1 MARDKL
7 DPVPFFSNWSGHP
20 VSDLSVAFE
29 AVQNVRSS
37 QSIVYFAGD
46 SSLDN
51 KAWVPSYDSSSQET
65 VPAIYG
71 SFLEPAHPKP
81 DVAYWLNY
89 HLGEKATCLNA
100 AVEASLLRHRDGGLL
115 PQDEFIHD
123 HIRSQDVLIVSV
135 GANDIALSP
144 NIATMFQMVRLT
156 RLTSRKSLEDGSAG
170 SLQYFK
176 WLFGNQVQSYI
187 SRLVAKQKPRAIIVC
202 MIYFPLE
209 EEQKGWASLQLK
221 LLGYNQNPGQLQIA
235 IRKIFEQA
243 TMQIEIEGTEV
254 LPCALFEALD
264 GKTRTDYVER
274 VEPSVEG
281 GDKMARRFH
290 NLLEP
295 ILKIPTKAGKN
306 Q

>member
-7 DPVPFFSNWSGHP
+7 DPIPFFSNWSGHP
-20 VSDLSVAFE
+20 VSDLSVALE
-29 AVQNVRSS
+29 AIQNARPS
-37 QSIVYFAGD
+37 QPIVYLAGD

-51 KAWVPSYDSSSQET
+51 KAWIPSYDSSSQGT
-65 VPAIYG
+65 VPAIYA
-71 SFLEPAHPKP
+71 SFLKRAHPKP
-81 DVAYWLNY
+81 DVAYWLNH

-100 AVEASLLRHRDGGLL
+100 AVEASLLRHRDGELL
-115 PQDEFIHD
+115 PQDEFVREN
-123 HIRSQDVLIVSV
+123 IRSQDILIVSV

-144 NIATMFQMVRLT
+144 NFATVFHMVRLT
-156 RLTSRKSLEDGSAG
+156 WLASRKSLKDGSAG

-176 WLFGNQVQSYI
+176 WLFGDRVQSYI

-221 LLGYNQNPGQLQIA
+221 LLGYNRNPGQLQAA
-235 IRKIFEQA
+235 IMKIFEQA
-243 TMQIEIEGTEV
+243 TTKIEIEGTEV
-254 LPCALFEALD
+254 IPCALFEVLD
-264 GKTRTDYVER
+264 GKTETDYAAR

-290 NLLEP
+290 DLLEP
-295 ILKIPTKAGKN
+295 IIKIAANTDKN
-306 Q
+306 